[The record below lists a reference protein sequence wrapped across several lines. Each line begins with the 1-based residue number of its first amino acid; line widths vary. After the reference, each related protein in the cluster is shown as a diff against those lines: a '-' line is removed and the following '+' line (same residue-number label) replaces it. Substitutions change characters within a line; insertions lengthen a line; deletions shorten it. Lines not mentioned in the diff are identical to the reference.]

1 MRLLFAGFL
10 IFVLALLVGFVLA
23 DPGQRV
29 TLTFGSKQFTDVAL
43 PIVLLVALTL
53 GVAFTGVIAL
63 FEGAII
69 RLENRRLRKQ
79 LERIETEN
87 SFLRSQ
93 SGSIPPDDPPFYAD
107 GGDPDEELYDEP
119 RQRPL
124 ARAPVYDPDGPGP
137 GSG

>member
-1 MRLLFAGFL
+1 MKTWILPVWRMYDLLNVCVRFDWTSTSKLAG
-10 IFVLALLVGFVLA
+10 
-23 DPGQRV
+23 
-29 TLTFGSKQFTDVAL
+29 
-43 PIVLLVALTL
+43 
-53 GVAFTGVIAL
+53 
-63 FEGAII
+63 
-69 RLENRRLRKQ
+69 
-79 LERIETEN
+79 
-87 SFLRSQ
+87 RSQ